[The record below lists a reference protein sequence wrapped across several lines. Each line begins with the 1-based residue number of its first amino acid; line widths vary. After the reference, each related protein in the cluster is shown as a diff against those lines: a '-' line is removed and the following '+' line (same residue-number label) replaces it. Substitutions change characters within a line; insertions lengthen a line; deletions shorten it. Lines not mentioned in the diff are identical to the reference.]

1 VVPLELATATRPR
14 RPTAPLSPLACEAP
28 RRSERQQSKEG
39 RSLNNPAEHGAAE
52 GSRAEAVHGAHGAI
66 DDTVHAAPPAQLNRL
81 AASATNHCLT
91 GCLIGEVTGMIIA
104 TAFGW
109 GNIASIA
116 LAIGLAFLFGY
127 SLTSLPLLRAR
138 LPLAAIVSIA
148 LAADTVSIAIMELI
162 DNGFVLLVPGAMEAG
177 LGDLRFWAPLLG
189 GFVIAWPFA
198 FAVNRAMI
206 RRGKGHAV
214 VHQYH
219 GH

>member
-1 VVPLELATATRPR
+1 LHHAHDEATATSD
-14 RPTAPLSPLACEAP
+14 A
-28 RRSERQQSKEG
+28 G
-39 RSLNNPAEHGAAE
+39 VDHG
-52 GSRAEAVHGAHGAI
+52 SHV
-66 DDTVHAAPPAQLNRL
+66 AAPSELNRL

-91 GCLIGEVTGMIIA
+91 GCVLGEVAGMTIA
-104 TAFGW
+104 TALGW
-109 GNIASIA
+109 GDVASIA
-116 LAIGLAFLFGY
+116 LAVGLAFLFGY

-138 LPLAAIVSIA
+138 LPLLAIVPIA

-162 DNGFVLLVPGAMEAG
+162 DNLAMVLVPGAMEAG
-177 LGDLRFWAPLLG
+177 LADARFWLPLLG

-214 VHQYH
+214 VHEYH